1 MSALTQRKVS
11 HQSETI
17 APDLASSAQQKVQKI
32 IVEMQKQAESL
43 EWRWVV
49 VPEQQRGRRE
59 STWRPPEWWRGPA
72 TPWELDRLSVC
83 GRPKELAKSSR
94 LVDLGDPST
103 SQI

>member
-43 EWRWVV
+43 E
-49 VPEQQRGRRE
+49 
-59 STWRPPEWWRGPA
+59 
-72 TPWELDRLSVC
+72 
-83 GRPKELAKSSR
+83 
-94 LVDLGDPST
+94 
-103 SQI
+103 